1 MFCHMIISLVY
12 VLGQILEVQ
21 LLSSYLSV
29 ELQHILGF
37 VFKVRGSI
45 EAFWD
50 EQAIRFSSGH
60 WHISLRNSD
69 ELLLDLT
76 AKI

>member
-1 MFCHMIISLVY
+1 MMFCHMIISLVY

-45 EAFWD
+45 EAF
-50 EQAIRFSSGH
+50 
-60 WHISLRNSD
+60 
-69 ELLLDLT
+69 
-76 AKI
+76 

>member
-1 MFCHMIISLVY
+1 MMFCHMIISLVY

-37 VFKVRGSI
+37 VLKVRGSI
-45 EAFWD
+45 ETF
-50 EQAIRFSSGH
+50 
-60 WHISLRNSD
+60 
-69 ELLLDLT
+69 
-76 AKI
+76 